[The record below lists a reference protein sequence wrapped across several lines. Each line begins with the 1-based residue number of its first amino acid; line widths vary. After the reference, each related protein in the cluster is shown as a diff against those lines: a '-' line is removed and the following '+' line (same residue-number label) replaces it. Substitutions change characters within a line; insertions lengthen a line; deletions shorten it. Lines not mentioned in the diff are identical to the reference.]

1 MCWRFSAG
9 GRAARPPLRTL
20 SLARACRRGAREPR
34 CAPHSW
40 ARPRAA
46 AVRVGAQSG
55 GPRVPVDPAS
65 LVLGDPDFN
74 QVAADAVALGERM
87 GRLSAQE
94 LLHDLALKLD
104 RMCAVLGHGLSP
116 RKPGSV
122 SRFSGPLPVHPEG
135 CTPNLIDEARA
146 LADGRIPLP
155 E

>member
-1 MCWRFSAG
+1 VLERELADEALESRDARLIVG
-9 GRAARPPLRTL
+9 QHIGSGRV
-20 SLARACRRGAREPR
+20 
-34 CAPHSW
+34 
-40 ARPRAA
+40 
-46 AVRVGAQSG
+46 AVE
-55 GPRVPVDPAS
+55 PAS

-94 LLHDLALKLD
+94 LLHDLALKLE

-122 SRFSGPLPVHPEG
+122 RRFSGPLPVHPEW
-135 CTPNLIDEARA
+135 CTPVSVPNRSPFWRQIDVAVLDLKEGA
-146 LADGRIPLP
+146 G